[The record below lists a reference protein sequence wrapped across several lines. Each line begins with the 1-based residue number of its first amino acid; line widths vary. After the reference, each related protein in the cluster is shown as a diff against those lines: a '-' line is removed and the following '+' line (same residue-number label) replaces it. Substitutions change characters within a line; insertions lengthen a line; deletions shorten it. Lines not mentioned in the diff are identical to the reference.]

1 MLFAR
6 ALRRRLTAAAVLA
19 VALAGASLA
28 AAASPENRAAAR
40 QHLNQA
46 EELKKKGQLGEA
58 CKQLEEVER
67 LDSQL
72 PTLIELAECS
82 EQVGN
87 VVEAQAQ
94 WSAARDRAKHD
105 EKPQSRARAEAR
117 LAAVQKRVAHLTLQL
132 AANTPA
138 GVQVS
143 RDDVPLEPASPAGAL
158 PMNPGDHVIVV
169 RLAGHDDAKYAV
181 KLADGDNQTLPI
193 AAGPATGAQS
203 PAPSS
208 PAAAGPSAAAPTLPL
223 SSPPP
228 KAVAEP
234 SPQAQPSS
242 GWWSS
247 SRTAGAIFGAAGIVA
262 LGAGSAL
269 LVVGN
274 RDASKRGS
282 IADQRVAF
290 GGMSVAGGGV
300 LFISGVVLF
309 ASTPSDEARQ
319 HARTTVSPT
328 LLVARNA
335 TVLGAA
341 GEF

>member
-6 ALRRRLTAAAVLA
+6 ALRRGLTGAAALTF
-19 VALAGASLA
+19 ALAGTRVA
-28 AAASPENRAAAR
+28 AAASPENRAAAH

-67 LDSQL
+67 LDPQL

-87 VVEAQAQ
+87 VAEAQAQ

-132 AANTPA
+132 AANAPA
-138 GVQVS
+138 GARVL
-143 RDDVPLEPASPAGAL
+143 RDDVPLEPASLAGAL
-158 PMNPGDHVIVV
+158 PMNPGDHLIVV
-169 RLAGHDDAKYAV
+169 KLAGHDDAKYAV
-181 KLADGDNQTLPI
+181 KLAEGANQTLPI
-193 AAGPATGAQS
+193 AVGPATGAQS
-203 PAPSS
+203 PPPSS
-208 PAAAGPSAAAPTLPL
+208 PAALRPSTPAPTLPL
-223 SSPPP
+223 SPPAP

-234 SPQAQPSS
+234 PPQAQPSS
-242 GWWSS
+242 WWSS
-247 SRTAGAIFGAAGIVA
+247 SRTAGAIFGSAGIVA

-290 GGMSVAGGGV
+290 GGMSVACGGA

-309 ASTPSDEARQ
+309 ASTQSDEARQ

-328 LLVARNA
+328 LLVARSA